1 MAIEKL
7 WLWSCL
13 LELEN
18 IDHGRQRVNQI
29 LAEGGLGDGPGPGQ
43 GHVQGAARTHGAAFS
58 EGRGSRG
65 WRQRFS
71 LFVAE
76 YAQKG
81 THYFILSMSSSTCC
95 GLGTMLDEGHA
106 VMDKNVEAPVP
117 TEVRTEEKRIGSCL
131 DLRLG
136 VQEAFT

>member
-43 GHVQGAARTHGAAFS
+43 GHVQGAAHT
-58 EGRGSRG
+58 
-65 WRQRFS
+65 QRRV
-71 LFVAE
+71 L
-76 YAQKG
+76 
-81 THYFILSMSSSTCC
+81 
-95 GLGTMLDEGHA
+95 
-106 VMDKNVEAPVP
+106 
-117 TEVRTEEKRIGSCL
+117 
-131 DLRLG
+131 
-136 VQEAFT
+136 